1 VPESHESAG
10 AAAFPPPESFYSS
23 VFPDERVEKGA
34 RARARAYRARRRIDP
49 IAAGKMSRLF
59 AILVSRS
66 RAARFPLECK
76 K

>member
-34 RARARAYRARRRIDP
+34 RARARL
-49 IAAGKMSRLF
+49 SRT
-59 AILVSRS
+59 A
-66 RAARFPLECK
+66 
-76 K
+76 

>member
-34 RARARAYRARRRIDP
+34 RALIAHGVESIQSQRAKCHGFSRYWFPDRARRDFHSSV
-49 IAAGKMSRLF
+49 KSD
-59 AILVSRS
+59 
-66 RAARFPLECK
+66 
-76 K
+76 